1 MRFIKI
7 GAVII
12 GAIIITAL
20 GIDAAD
26 TLQGSKGTL
35 LSQVIGTESTGVCPD
50 GMVEVP
56 TASTFMCV
64 DAYEVS
70 ALPACPRTNPASII
84 ETEENMQSSACG
96 VASAANAEPWTSI
109 TREQAMQ
116 MCARSGKRLPT
127 AAEWYFVS
135 LGHIQ
140 SDAACNIDSGARAK
154 TGSSESCVSGTGTYD
169 MVGNVW
175 EWVSDDVINGEF
187 NNRTLPETGY
197 VGQVD
202 GTAGIAT
209 LTGDMPQTIFEKDY
223 FWSKSEG
230 AYGIIRGGYFDSGED
245 AGVYSI
251 HADTLPTTAGTA
263 IGFRCVL

>member
-7 GAVII
+7 GAVIL
-12 GAIIITAL
+12 GAVIITAL

-35 LSQVIGTESTGVCPD
+35 LSQVIGTEQSGVCPE
-50 GMVEVP
+50 GMVEALA
-56 TASTFMCV
+56 ASTFTCV

-70 ALPACPRTNPASII
+70 ALPACPKTNPGSII
-84 ETEENMQSSACG
+84 ETEENMQSVACSI
-96 VASAANAEPWTSI
+96 ASTEGAEPWTSI

-116 MCARSGKRLPT
+116 MCARVGKRLPT
-127 AAEWYFVS
+127 AAEWYAVS

-140 SDAACNIDSGARAK
+140 SDAVCNIDSGARAK
-154 TGSSESCVSGTGTYD
+154 TGSLESCKSGVGTYD

-175 EWVSDDVINGEF
+175 EWVSDDVINGSF

-209 LTGDMPQTIFEKDY
+209 LTGGTPQAIFEKDY
-223 FWSKSEG
+223 FWAKSEG